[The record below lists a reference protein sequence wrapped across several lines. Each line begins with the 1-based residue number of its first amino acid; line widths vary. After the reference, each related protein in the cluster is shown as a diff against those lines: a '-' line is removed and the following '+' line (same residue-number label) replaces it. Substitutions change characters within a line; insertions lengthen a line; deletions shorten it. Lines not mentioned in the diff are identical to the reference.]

1 MGGDDFNKTDESDGV
16 LPFAPVAKKQTQMNA
31 EHASWLKETHLLES
45 NIEMFESVSKSIT
58 KAASQGLKQ
67 VTVYFT
73 QRHKFYHRVDEL
85 VQVLGKNGF
94 NTKYRLD
101 NHFIRTLKQAADN
114 TFGELAPVTVNN
126 QKIRSCQIIISW

>member
-31 EHASWLKETHLLES
+31 EHASWLQETHIIES

-67 VTVYFT
+67 VILYFT
-73 QRHKFYHRVDEL
+73 RRYKFYHRIEEL

-94 NTKYRLD
+94 NTNYGYHD
-101 NHFIRTLKQAADN
+101 YGIRTLEQAADN
-114 TFGELAPVTVNN
+114 TFGELAPVNHY